1 MCALGR
7 LYLCYVTLSTRFW
20 RAINHVFNVN
30 TVFSPS
36 LDRGYRVFK
45 PVKAKNG
52 TAGPGRVMFDIF
64 RYISCHQRNFDT
76 YSVTLESLLV
86 DTCSFFDSLCQTF
99 IRETSRTGV
108 VFKQESQID
117 NFKKKVN
124 GSAEFNFGDYRTLLE
139 VQFVLSKAA
148 VNLNPYDDALYLNPL
163 SYHPDKLSGFA
174 VLPFEEWARENA
186 PSAWW
191 KAFTDLKHDRL
202 SNFQQAKMRNVIYAL
217 AAVYV
222 ILTFRNEADFKAGKV
237 AAELYNLFVPKYWAF
252 KGRVTASVYMWP

>member
-108 VFKQESQID
+108 VFK
-117 NFKKKVN
+117 
-124 GSAEFNFGDYRTLLE
+124 
-139 VQFVLSKAA
+139 
-148 VNLNPYDDALYLNPL
+148 PL

-252 KGRVTASVYMWP
+252 KGRVTASVYMWS